1 MGMMAQKKQLSQA
14 RDILKEGKHPE
25 KAESLMMEL
34 LKDSA
39 NRNNI
44 KIWNVLFN
52 AQTMRYEQY
61 NEKIYV
67 QKGQDTLAL
76 FNTASKMFISA
87 LAIDSIDAMPDAK
100 GRVVPKY
107 RQHNASYLNV
117 IRPNLFNGGVYLI
130 KKNKLNDAIPFF
142 EQYIDCARRP
152 LFAAY
157 DYSHNDRYLSQA
169 AYWAMYCSNQLGYYD
184 DVLAYYKFAINDTLH
199 LSSVLQ
205 YCSEAL
211 YHKSDTD
218 AYVSELHKGFEMYPT
233 HPYFFP
239 RLVEYYG
246 QSKQYDNAMQVV
258 DKALET
264 DSTNTLFR
272 FAKSNVCLNTKRYDE
287 CIAIC
292 DKLLAEGNQMADAY
306 YNAGL
311 AYFNKAIDIEK
322 KLMSSHKSRTQRK
335 QCQEQREK
343 FYRQSLSY
351 LDTYRYM
358 APDKQSLWS
367 VPLYTIYLSLNM
379 GAEFEEIEK
388 LRH

>member
-87 LAIDSIDAMPDAK
+87 LAIDSLDAQPDAK
-100 GRVVPKY
+100 GRIVPKY
-107 RQHNASYLNV
+107 RQHNAAYLNV

-130 KKNKLNDAIPFF
+130 KQNRLKDAIGFF

-157 DYSHNDRYLSQA
+157 DYSQNDKFLPQA
-169 AYWAMYCSNQLGYYD
+169 AYWAMYCSNQLGYDD

-199 LSSVLQ
+199 LPYILQ
-205 YCSEAL
+205 YSSEAL
-211 YHKSDTD
+211 YHKGDTD
-218 AYVSELHKGFEMYPT
+218 AYVSELQKGFDMYPD

-239 RLVEYYG
+239 RLVEYYE
-246 QSKQYDNAMQVV
+246 QRKQYDNAMQII
-258 DKALET
+258 DNALET

-292 DKLLAEGNQMADAY
+292 DKLLAEDNQMADAY